1 MTGTED
7 KQIVYNSIKCLEC
20 NETLVSYHVHD
31 YKVCGCD
38 NHASVDG
45 GTYYIRIGA
54 KDLEKVDVIT
64 VYADDPFEIV
74 RTHATRGGR
83 GKSGK
88 EPLKWIP
95 ISEMDTDHIEAVL
108 EYGGAD
114 WHLDLLRKELKFREN
129 VNKS

>member
-7 KQIVYNSIKCLEC
+7 RQIVYNSIKCLEC
-20 NETLVSYHVHD
+20 NETLVSRHVHD
-31 YKVCGCD
+31 YQTCSCK

-54 KDLEKVDVIT
+54 NDLEKVEVIT
-64 VYADDPFEIV
+64 IYADDPFEIV

-95 ISEMDTDHIEAVL
+95 IAEMDTDHIEAVL

-114 WHLDLLRKELKFREN
+114 WHLDLLRKELEFRKN
-129 VNKS
+129 VKKS